1 MVSPNMDPSFLGR
14 CVRQKWEAVMSARNN
29 CHATPATMLIGGDY
43 DGDNVTVMAYND
55 MVSVQGWYYLMLV
68 FN

>member
-1 MVSPNMDPSFLGR
+1 
-14 CVRQKWEAVMSARNN
+14 MSARNN